1 MLYLASASPRRR
13 LLLKKIVDTF
23 EIEIPSIDERF
34 LDPFLPRESLA
45 KEESRLKAYQIY
57 QRHPEDEVL
66 ACDTIV
72 LLNGK
77 ALEKPKDKDDAF
89 RMLKEEQGK
98 RQIVLSAYTYLSK
111 GKEINRTVRSVVYF
125 NPLSDE
131 EILEYIEK
139 CQPLDKAGAYGIQ
152 DPYPLIEKIE
162 GSFDNV
168 MGLPTEDLKKHVFRD
183 YSPKIVR

>member
-1 MLYLASASPRRR
+1 M
-13 LLLKKIVDTF
+13 
-23 EIEIPSIDERF
+23 
-34 LDPFLPRESLA
+34 
-45 KEESRLKAYQIY
+45 
-57 QRHPEDEVL
+57 
-66 ACDTIV
+66 

-98 RQIVLSAYTYLSK
+98 RQVVLSAYTYLSE
-111 GKEINRTVRSVVYF
+111 GKEISRTVRSVVYF